1 MTRPAQA
8 AIYTSSV
15 NLELRLPSLD
25 GCDLPSASGIGSG
38 GDALILTSGSV
49 LESAAICAWYPTP
62 GDLGALSFSGD
73 DGSPAEVGDAGYPVP
88 P

>member
-1 MTRPAQA
+1 MVRA
-8 AIYTSSV
+8 ALYTSSV

-25 GCDLPSASGIGSG
+25 GCDRPSASGIGSG
-38 GDALILTSGSV
+38 GVVLILMSGSA
-49 LESAAICAWYPTP
+49 LESAEICAWYPTP
-62 GDLGALSFSGD
+62 GDLGGALSFSGE